1 VSGVTAVSSL
11 FVSNNQS
18 DPQFSRITCRNTVDI
33 MDVSNMASPLTLRLD
48 AKTRKRIE
56 RIARRRQ
63 VSVSEVIRLAIA
75 AWAEQ
80 QEPIAAPYEAIADL
94 IGVVHGGIPDRS
106 TRMRPRF
113 SEVLKKRR
121 NSK

>member
-1 VSGVTAVSSL
+1 MVI
-11 FVSNNQS
+11 S
-18 DPQFSRITCRNTVDI
+18 DMT
-33 MDVSNMASPLTLRLD
+33 SPLTLRLD

-80 QEPIAAPYEAIADL
+80 QEPIAAPYVAIADL
-94 IGVVHGGIPDRS
+94 IGVVHGGMPGRS
-106 TRMRPRF
+106 TQMGRRF
-113 SEVLKKRR
+113 SEILQKRR
-121 NSK
+121 NHK

>member
-1 VSGVTAVSSL
+1 
-11 FVSNNQS
+11 
-18 DPQFSRITCRNTVDI
+18 
-33 MDVSNMASPLTLRLD
+33 MASPLTLRLD

-94 IGVVHGGIPDRS
+94 IGVVHGGRPGRS
-106 TRMRPRF
+106 TQIGHQF
-113 SEVLKKRR
+113 SEILKRR
-121 NSK
+121 RNHK

>member
-1 VSGVTAVSSL
+1 MG
-11 FVSNNQS
+11 
-18 DPQFSRITCRNTVDI
+18 I
-33 MDVSNMASPLTLRLD
+33 SNMAFPLTLRLD

-80 QEPIAAPYEAIADL
+80 QEAIAAPYEAIADL
-94 IGVVHGGIPDRS
+94 IGVVHGGMPGRS
-106 TRMRPRF
+106 SRIGRRF
-113 SEVLKKRR
+113 SESLKKRR

>member
-1 VSGVTAVSSL
+1 MGI
-11 FVSNNQS
+11 S
-18 DPQFSRITCRNTVDI
+18 DMT
-33 MDVSNMASPLTLRLD
+33 SPLTLRLD

-94 IGVVHGGIPDRS
+94 IGVVHGGMPGRS
-106 TRMRPRF
+106 TRMGRRF
-113 SEVLKKRR
+113 SEILKKRR

>member
-1 VSGVTAVSSL
+1 MG
-11 FVSNNQS
+11 
-18 DPQFSRITCRNTVDI
+18 I
-33 MDVSNMASPLTLRLD
+33 SNMASPLTLRLD

-80 QEPIAAPYEAIADL
+80 QEPIAEPFEAIADL
-94 IGVVHGGIPDRS
+94 IGVVHGGMPGRS
-106 TRMRPRF
+106 TQMGRRF
-113 SEVLKKRR
+113 SEILKKRR
-121 NSK
+121 NSKGSSSTLHHLGRGCVLTISIR

>member
-1 VSGVTAVSSL
+1 MG
-11 FVSNNQS
+11 
-18 DPQFSRITCRNTVDI
+18 I
-33 MDVSNMASPLTLRLD
+33 SNMASPLTLRLD
-48 AKTRKRIE
+48 AKTRKQIE

-75 AWAEQ
+75 AW

-94 IGVVHGGIPDRS
+94 IGAVHGGMPGRS
-106 TRMRPRF
+106 TGMGRRF
-113 SEVLKKRR
+113 SEILKKRR

>member
-1 VSGVTAVSSL
+1 MDAWVFPRHL
-11 FVSNNQS
+11 ICHQYR
-18 DPQFSRITCRNTVDI
+18 DPQFLCITRRNTVTHGL
-33 MDVSNMASPLTLRLD
+33 SNMASPLTLRLD

-80 QEPIAAPYEAIADL
+80 QEPIAKPFEAIADL
-94 IGVVHGGIPDRS
+94 IGVVHGEMPGRP
-106 TRMRPRF
+106 TRMGRRF
-113 SEVLKKRR
+113 SEILKKRR
-121 NSK
+121 KSK

>member
-1 VSGVTAVSSL
+1 
-11 FVSNNQS
+11 
-18 DPQFSRITCRNTVDI
+18 
-33 MDVSNMASPLTLRLD
+33 MASPLNLRLD

-80 QEPIAAPYEAIADL
+80 QEPIGAPYEAMADL
-94 IGVVHGGIPDRS
+94 IGVVHGGTPGRS
-106 TRMRPRF
+106 TRTGRRF
-113 SEVLKKRR
+113 SEILKRR
-121 NSK
+121 RSRK